1 MKRVITDKD
10 ICDIIKYAK
19 ENLGTYRILYKPCG
33 KGVQYFLMIF
43 MGIVML
49 ITCIYDLYAIYTGKY
64 TNLMIAINLIDLI
77 TLWIIYN
84 DLKKFRMKM
93 ANHVQYKRK
102 VKLSNY
108 YSEKNYSDVELMFL
122 VKLLQKKLDKNKTN
136 IWYMFLVIGSLLFPV
151 WNTFIERWLHDTPS
165 MTIFFSIMVRVL
177 AIAIVI
183 PFVYLFSI
191 PVNYVLTFNQRIAEN
206 IVYLTQFILSER
218 GHNES

>member
-1 MKRVITDKD
+1 MRLVSI
-10 ICDIIKYAK
+10 ASGSSG
-19 ENLGTYRILYKPCG
+19 N
-33 KGVQYFLMIF
+33 
-43 MGIVML
+43 
-49 ITCIYDLYAIYTGKY
+49 CIYIGSERTHIPVSYTH
-64 TNLMIAINLIDLI
+64 L
-77 TLWIIYN
+77 
-84 DLKKFRMKM
+84 
-93 ANHVQYKRK
+93 RK

-151 WNTFIERWLHDTPS
+151 WNTFIERWLRDTPS